1 MRKLMLIAVFTC
13 CTNAKMVSAEESKA
27 VQSLDV
33 LMRNQRVEVISM
45 EQAKAQQAKFNKD
58 YFSQAKRAYA
68 QGLKKVK
75 QPTGKVIHLAHEKI
89 NKVNFT
95 DKFVVRQI
103 DAQKLALGAT
113 GIASLKQQPDVKI
126 YDLDED
132 LNTKVNAEDKTPVD
146 KTPVDKIIPAKTNKE
161 VNEL

>member
-1 MRKLMLIAVFTC
+1 MRNLMLIAIFLC
-13 CTNAKMVSAEESKA
+13 CINVEMVNAGESKT
-27 VQSLDV
+27 VKSLDI
-33 LMRNQRVEVISM
+33 LMRNQHVEIMSM
-45 EQAKAQQAKFNKD
+45 EQAKAQQAKFNKG
-58 YFSQAKRAYA
+58 YFSQVKSAQA

-75 QPTGKVIHLAHEKI
+75 QPTGKVIHLKHKKI

-95 DKFVVRQI
+95 DKFLVRRI

-132 LNTKVNAEDKTPVD
+132 ENTKVNAKDKTPVD
-146 KTPVDKIIPAKTNKE
+146 KKTPAKMNKE